1 MSSTKSK
8 PIARGRGGPFEE
20 VMKRCGLVPVRG
32 RNRQQTGSLAM
43 GQQETISPSVSRTAA
58 CSVRGDSLMP

>member
-8 PIARGRGGPFEE
+8 PIARGRGGPFGE

-43 GQQETISPSVSRTAA
+43 GLQETISPSVSRTAA

>member
-1 MSSTKSK
+1 MSSTRSK
-8 PIARGRGGPFEE
+8 PITRGRGGPFGE